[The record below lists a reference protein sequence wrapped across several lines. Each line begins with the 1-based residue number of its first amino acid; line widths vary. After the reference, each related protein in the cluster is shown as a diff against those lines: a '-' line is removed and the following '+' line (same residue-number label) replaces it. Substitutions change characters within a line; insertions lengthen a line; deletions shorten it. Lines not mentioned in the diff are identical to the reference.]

1 MHNVV
6 GLSVL
11 IAIVGLL
18 VYGGIRAAPIKRSVV
33 RWGGVGG
40 SVVLATAVCVLSV
53 LTIVGLF
60 KSQSRHAPVPRLK
73 VAGTAEQIQRGRA
86 IADSFCDAC
95 HSKTGPLT
103 GGEDIGEHFPMP
115 IGSFVSSNL
124 TPAGPLSHWSD
135 GEIFRA
141 IRNSVDADGRWLI
154 VMSYTN
160 ASKLSDEDIQ
170 ALIAYIRSRPAAG
183 RATVNPPDRLN
194 LLGTIMLGAGMLPSG
209 KPILAGAITAPAK
222 GRTAPYGEYILS
234 YQDCREC
241 HGARLTG
248 GVKGQLGP
256 IGPDLGLVKQW
267 RREEFIATMRTGI
280 DPYGRALSQQMP
292 WRPIGKMDD
301 EELGAVY
308 EYLTHLP
315 GSETTATNSDV
326 TASLDRHDR
335 ARRSSP

>member
-1 MHNVV
+1 V
-6 GLSVL
+6 
-11 IAIVGLL
+11 
-18 VYGGIRAAPIKRSVV
+18 
-33 RWGGVGG
+33 
-40 SVVLATAVCVLSV
+40 
-53 LTIVGLF
+53 
-60 KSQSRHAPVPRLK
+60 K
-73 VAGTAEQIQRGRA
+73 VAGTATQIQRGRA
-86 IADSFCDAC
+86 IAESFCGAC
-95 HSKTGPLT
+95 HSKTGALT
-103 GGEDIGEHFPMP
+103 GGEDIGKHFPVP
-115 IGSFVSSNL
+115 VDSFRSSTM
-124 TPAGPLSHWSD
+124 TPAGRLSRWSD

-160 ASKLSDEDIQ
+160 ASQLSDDDIQ

-183 RATVNPPDRLN
+183 RPTLNPPDRLN
-194 LLGTIMLGAGMLPSG
+194 LLGTIMRGAGMLPAG
-209 KPILAGAITAPAK
+209 KPVLAGAIMAPAQ
-222 GRTAPYGEYILS
+222 GATQAYGEYILS
-234 YQDCREC
+234 YQDFRAC

-256 IGPDLGLVKQW
+256 IGPHLGIVKQW